1 MRYIR
6 DDLPKRLKRSART
19 PKRRHFAL
27 LTRNENAGSE
37 RKNGGNFTSE

>member
-19 PKRRHFAL
+19 PKRCHFAL
-27 LTRNENAGSE
+27 LTRNENAVS
-37 RKNGGNFTSE
+37 